1 MPPEP
6 LLTRHAHGITT
17 VDAMYVRPGFA
28 AVHIIERD
36 GRVAI
41 VDTGANASVS
51 FVEQA
56 LLELSLPREAV
67 DSVFLT
73 HVHLDH
79 AGGAGR
85 LLRALPNA
93 RVVVHPRGVAH
104 LVDPSRLARATSAVY
119 GRERFEQLYGT
130 LLPIAAER
138 IIPTADLDRLRV
150 GKCELSVLHT
160 PGHALHHQ
168 ALFDPEA
175 SAIFTG
181 DTFGLSYR
189 SLDTSVGA
197 FIVPTT
203 TPTQFDPEQLLAS
216 IERLAALDPEA
227 AYLTH
232 FGRVT
237 GVGRLARSLE
247 EQIAEL
253 VQIALRHQG
262 AAQRQ
267 VWIANE
273 LRALWLER
281 LERHG
286 VGDAASRIDAVLG
299 EDLELNVQGLVA
311 WLERGERTTRNE
323 GSPPQ

>member
-1 MPPEP
+1 
-6 LLTRHAHGITT
+6 
-17 VDAMYVRPGFA
+17 MYVRPGFA
-28 AVHIIERD
+28 AVHLIERD

-41 VDTGANASVS
+41 VDTGANASVAY
-51 FVEQA
+51 VVQA
-56 LLELSLPREAV
+56 LIALSISREAV

-79 AGGAGR
+79 AGGAG
-85 LLRALPNA
+85 LLLQALPNA

-104 LVDPSRLARATSAVY
+104 LIDPSRLAQATSAVY
-119 GRERFEQLYGT
+119 GAERFEQLYGS
-130 LLPIAAER
+130 LVPIAAER
-138 IIPTADLDRLRV
+138 IVPTADLDRLRV
-150 GKCELSVLHT
+150 GKRELSVLHT

-189 SLDTSVGA
+189 TLDTSSGP

-247 EQIAEL
+247 QQVTEL

-262 AAQRQ
+262 SAERQ
-267 VWIANE
+267 LSIANE
-273 LRALWLER
+273 LRGVWLHR

-286 VGDAASRIDAVLG
+286 VEDAASRLDAVLG
-299 EDLELNVQGLVA
+299 EDLELNAQGLVA
-311 WLERGERTTRNE
+311 WLERGERAARND